1 MKWWSH
7 IAIAAAPAAVLAP
20 ELVPLAVAGSTA
32 PDWLEYIAHAAG
44 RRMPH
49 RGPTHYGAYWA
60 GGAAAAAAVGWWPAV
75 VFLASGL
82 SHWLADSLTPS
93 GVPVGPWSRTRVHFF
108 GGRIRTGSAL
118 EYMTAGA
125 WAGAWVLAGWAGMG
139 GDVSPWMMPWGDLY
153 RAGVMDLHEWR
164 AQRWSWL

>member
-7 IAIAAAPAAVLAP
+7 IAIAAAPCAVLAP
-20 ELVPLAVAGSTA
+20 PLVPLAVAGATA
-32 PDWLEYIAHAAG
+32 PDWLEYVARAAG
-44 RRMPH
+44 KRMPH
-49 RGPTHYGAYWA
+49 RGPTHYGAWWA
-60 GGAAAAAAVGWWPAV
+60 AGTVAAAAVGWWPAV
-75 VFLASGL
+75 VFLAAGL

-93 GVPVGPWSRTRVHFF
+93 GVPLGPWSRTRVHFF

-118 EYMTAGA
+118 EYMTAGI
-125 WAGAWVLAGWAGMG
+125 WAGGWVLAGWAGLG
-139 GDVSPWMMPWGDLY
+139 SEVSPWMMPWGDLY